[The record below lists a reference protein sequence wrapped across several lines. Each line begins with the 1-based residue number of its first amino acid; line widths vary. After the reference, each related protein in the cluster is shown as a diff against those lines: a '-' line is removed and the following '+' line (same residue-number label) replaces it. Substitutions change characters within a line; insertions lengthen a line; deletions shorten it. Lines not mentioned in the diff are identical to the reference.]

1 MATGSI
7 ILAIAA
13 ATPPDGSTNNAA
25 PALQAYKGSN
35 TAPAR
40 FGLRAAFD
48 ASTDEHLWW
57 TITVPDNY
65 ASGGTLRL
73 LWAAN
78 STTTANVVWGASVGA
93 ITAADADTYL
103 EHVQA
108 TATTATTAVNTTEAR
123 RVIETTI
130 SPSMDSMAAD
140 DLVTIVVYRDANN
153 GSDTCSVDVEL
164 LSVVLEYTTT

>member
-7 ILAIAA
+7 NLPIGA

-25 PALQAYKGSN
+25 PAMQAYKATNS
-35 TAPAR
+35 APVR

-57 TITVPDNY
+57 TFTCPDNY

-78 STTTANVVWGASVGA
+78 ATSNSVVWGASVSA
-93 ITAADADTYL
+93 ITAGDADTYL
-103 EHVQA
+103 EHAQA

-123 RVIETTI
+123 RVVETTI
-130 SPSMDSMAAD
+130 SPSVDSMAPD
-140 DLVTIVVYRDANN
+140 DLVTILVYRDANN
-153 GSDTCSVDVEL
+153 GSDTCTVDAEL
-164 LSVVLEYTTT
+164 LSVVFEYVTS

>member
-1 MATGSI
+1 MATGTI
-7 ILAIAA
+7 QLPIAA
-13 ATPPDGSTNNAA
+13 ATLPDNSTNNAA
-25 PALQAYKGSN
+25 PALQVYKGTN

-78 STTTANVVWGASVGA
+78 ATTNAVVWGASVGA
-93 ITAADADTYL
+93 VTAADADTYL
-103 EHVQA
+103 EHAQA
-108 TATTATTAVNTTEAR
+108 TATTATTNVNTTEAR
-123 RVIETTI
+123 RVVETTI
-130 SPSMDSMAAD
+130 SPSVDSMAAD
-140 DLVTIVVYRDANN
+140 DLVYVLVYRDANN
-153 GSDTCSVDVEL
+153 GSDTCTVDAEL
-164 LSVVLEYTTT
+164 LSVVLEYTTS